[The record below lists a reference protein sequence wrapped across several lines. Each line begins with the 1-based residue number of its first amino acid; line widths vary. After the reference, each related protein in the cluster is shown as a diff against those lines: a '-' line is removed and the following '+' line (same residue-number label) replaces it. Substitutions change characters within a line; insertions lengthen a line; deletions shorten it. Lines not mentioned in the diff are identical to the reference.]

1 MYLGEKAHQVLTAIL
16 HGNDAGDLATPERLG
31 PLVSESAIGLLRSGY
46 MVNPWFQQQQVHTLS
61 AFCLRNPQGEILSTA
76 IIHLARRDGAPGY
89 VLVSPSE
96 HPVAEDYLDRRVVE
110 ETKVEMGIL

>member
-1 MYLGEKAHQVLTAIL
+1 MTDLTPYLSPPDQKAFGPMYLGEKAHQVLTAIL

-61 AFCLRNPQGEILSTA
+61 AFCLRNPQG
-76 IIHLARRDGAPGY
+76 
-89 VLVSPSE
+89 
-96 HPVAEDYLDRRVVE
+96 
-110 ETKVEMGIL
+110 